1 MTMDGELLNAREA
14 SVVLFGND
22 LSTAYQRT
30 LRLMKANKIKTV
42 SDGKKMFAIKSD
54 LLKIL
59 GAPDNPRSTL

>member
-1 MTMDGELLNAREA
+1 
-14 SVVLFGND
+14 
-22 LSTAYQRT
+22 
-30 LRLMKANKIKTV
+30 MKSNKIKTV